1 MSGTIGKPI
10 RVGDALSR
18 SVDLIRKRPELMVPQ
33 GIVLVLSLLIAALG
47 AATLSPLRLVLSLA
61 SEVVWIIVA
70 GAYPSMVQ
78 AALGGG
84 QFSVSD
90 SLRKAYNRFWTLFV
104 AGLLVALIVVLG
116 FIALIVPGIIFV
128 TWYAYTVPAIMLED
142 KGATA
147 GMAASKAF
155 GRDKKWST
163 FTIGLVLGVVA
174 LVVYG
179 IVAATTVASPVVGQ
193 VVSAFVSVPLDAWIA
208 VVLTYTYI
216 TYGPSSVPARMEVP
230 GYGVVPPSVRAT
242 IPSPSSSAIDCI
254 SAEELLQVL
263 WVAHSSQARGSAAP
277 AGASCSGSPQR
288 GVQVAPW
295 T

>member
-1 MSGTIGKPI
+1 MNGTVGKPI

-47 AATLSPLRLVLSLA
+47 AATLSPLRLALSLA
-61 SEVVWIIVA
+61 SVVVSIMVA

-147 GMAASKAF
+147 GMAASKTF

-163 FTIGLVLGVVA
+163 FTIGLVLGAVA

-179 IVAATTVASPVVGQ
+179 IVAAVSVASPVVGQ
-193 VVSAFVSVPLDAWIA
+193 IVSAFLFVPLDAWIA

-216 TYGPSSVPARMEVP
+216 TYGPSSVAATEVP
-230 GYGVVPPSVRAT
+230 GYGVVTPPFQQPPLPANPPVYS
-242 IPSPSSSAIDCI
+242 SPQKNFC
-254 SAEELLQVL
+254 
-263 WVAHSSQARGSAAP
+263 R
-277 AGASCSGSPQR
+277 SCGSPIEPDSKFCSVC
-288 GVQVAPW
+288 GNPL
-295 T
+295 